1 MLESGSSR
9 DTNWGYFI
17 EGDGDIILDLSLFTW
32 SSHPGS
38 SSLTLTPGD
47 SWDRD
52 HRTDRQCDSLLRTM
66 LHSTCSVGQHHTS
79 SGHGSLLSWDLQTG
93 AGAGGPT
100 LTSSSLQSSH
110 QSLRYSMLITHFSFT
125 TLQCSA
131 LHAFHNIWNRIS
143 PLMVGPLIPFR
154 ILCAFN
160 YFTTHAQWKWLVWP
174 DL

>member
-52 HRTDRQCDSLLRTM
+52 HRTGRQCDSLLRTM

-79 SGHGSLLSWDLQTG
+79 SGHGSLRSWDLQTG

-110 QSLRYSMLITHFSFT
+110 QSLRYSMLFTHFSFT

-131 LHAFHNIWNRIS
+131 LHAFHNIWNR
-143 PLMVGPLIPFR
+143 FE
-154 ILCAFN
+154 F
-160 YFTTHAQWKWLVWP
+160 HH
-174 DL
+174 